1 MSRNKKEYTK
11 LVFLVS
17 IIFFSLLYIKIPTE
31 MVSSQ
36 TLSSSTSFQAKSST
50 YEVNPSSGDIQ
61 KKTYDS
67 IAEDHVLENLTVVS
81 NPLTSNPTYS
91 VINATISVK
100 TSVLEGLNSNNI
112 MLVNQSTIVP
122 LDDLLIGQTQRNS
135 SS

>member
-36 TLSSSTSFQAKSST
+36 TVSSSASFQAKNST

-67 IAEDHVLENLTVVS
+67 IPEDHVLKNLTVVS

-122 LDDLLIGQTQRNS
+122 LDDLLIGQTQRN
-135 SS
+135 